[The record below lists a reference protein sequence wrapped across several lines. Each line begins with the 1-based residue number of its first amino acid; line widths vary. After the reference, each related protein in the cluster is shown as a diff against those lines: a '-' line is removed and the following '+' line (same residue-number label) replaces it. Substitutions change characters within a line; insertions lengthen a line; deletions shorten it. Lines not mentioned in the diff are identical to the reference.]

1 MSWEMPAD
9 LEAEIDE
16 LITHYPQRRSASLM
30 VLHAI
35 QERLGWISPEATA
48 WAATKLGLQPI
59 HIQELVTFYPMFRQA
74 PAGRHQFKVCRTLS
88 CALAGGHRLHH
99 HLCER
104 FHLDPHDHGLQ
115 TTADGQFSV
124 EYVECLAGC
133 GTAPVLMMGEAFHEG
148 VTPETVD
155 RMIADITQGSSHG
168 AEGMGKVKGQQN
180 GTGS

>member
-1 MSWEMPAD
+1 MNWEMPPD

-30 VLHAI
+30 VLHAL
-35 QERLGWISPEATA
+35 QERFGWISSEATA
-48 WAATKLGLQPI
+48 WAAAKLGLQPI

-104 FHLDPHDHGLQ
+104 FQLDPHEHGLQ
-115 TTADGQFSV
+115 TTPDGEFSV

-133 GTAPVLMMGEAFHEG
+133 GTAPVVMVGEAFHEG
-148 VTPETVD
+148 VTVEAVD
-155 RMIADITQGSSHG
+155 RMIAEAGQAGSHG
-168 AEGMGKVKGQQN
+168 AGVVGQKN
-180 GTGS
+180 GVSS